1 MFHTPFIYS
10 CLCDPSTQ
18 ISPPL
23 NSERLVL
30 RTCLY
35 GMEICFCQSHSLSI
49 LVSIMALVKKASSSV
64 EVIKITPEI
73 CTQFGL
79 VAGDKLEG
87 KLHAYLPTKNGVGAM
102 IEILIYGDDKDVYS
116 VLTYTGDSMA
126 TLSTK
131 LGGEVELT
139 YRGVNGVYANFSA
152 KLLK

>member
-1 MFHTPFIYS
+1 
-10 CLCDPSTQ
+10 
-18 ISPPL
+18 
-23 NSERLVL
+23 
-30 RTCLY
+30 
-35 GMEICFCQSHSLSI
+35 
-49 LVSIMALVKKASSSV
+49 MALVKKASSSV